1 MRALAFALF
10 ALTAAAQTQYE
21 NPVWSPDGR
30 SIAFV
35 ARPKSGDWNIYR
47 AALDGSHRVQLTSQG
62 AWDPAWAPDGSA
74 IAFVSTIDGK
84 RQISLTSPEGAGVR
98 QLTHGP
104 YEAFHPAWSP
114 DSNRIAFASGVN
126 GASRILVMNADGSG
140 AEAVTP
146 ADQHARWPAWSPDA
160 SRIAYYVEAAA
171 GSVWVADVASG
182 KHTKLFDSGLTRT
195 LIDWSPDGKSL
206 LFTRGA
212 GSSLGIDVLEI
223 AAGVVRRVAGSEL
236 GPGEP
241 RWSPDGK
248 KVLFSTH
255 NPEGVATFVFAD
267 RKITQ
272 VLN

>member
-1 MRALAFALF
+1 MRALAFAFF

-21 NPVWSPDGR
+21 TPVWSPDAR

-35 ARPKSGDWNIYR
+35 AMPKGGAWNIYR
-47 AALDGSHRVQLTSQG
+47 VALDGSHRVQLTTQG

-84 RQISLTSPEGAGVR
+84 RQISMMSPEGAGVR

-114 DSNRIAFASGVN
+114 DSKRIAFASGLS
-126 GASRILVMNADGSG
+126 GGTSIFVMNADGS
-140 AEAVTP
+140 AAKAVTP
-146 ADQHARWPAWSPDA
+146 PDRHARWPAWSPDA
-160 SRIAYYVEAAA
+160 SRIAYYVEATAN
-171 GSVWVADVASG
+171 SIWIADLASG
-182 KHTKLFDSGLTRT
+182 KETKLFDSGLTRT

-206 LFTRGA
+206 VFTRGA
-212 GSSLGIDVLEI
+212 GSGLGIDVLEI
-223 AAGVVRRVAGSEL
+223 ATGSVGRVVGNEL
-236 GPGEP
+236 RPGEP

-255 NPEGVATFVFAD
+255 NPGGVATFVFAD